1 VKKYKVVCLKGG
13 HEPVPTSNIE
23 SEIDKMIEAG
33 WSLFQ
38 LSTGSGGDANYF
50 GSWVYLVFERQ
61 A

>member
-1 VKKYKVVCLKGG
+1 VKKFKVVCLKGG
-13 HEPVPTSNIE
+13 REPVSPSNME

-38 LSTGSGGDANYF
+38 LSSGGGGDANYF